1 MQWKFGRL
9 RDWQLSVGIVAPAV
23 LLLLLMAVLA
33 ASFVI
38 WSTAG
43 IDARSVQRETRLV
56 ARAVERQ
63 VEEIPRTQQ
72 SVVLWDDAFTRTR
85 AAYDRDWLDNN
96 LGIWLHDFYG
106 VDAVAILSDRDQPI
120 YTMEDGVS
128 PAPGLLTESWA
139 TIAPLVAQLRSG
151 LAGGHLKARE
161 TGPSYPQV
169 RDTVLI
175 GGIPAVVSVMPI
187 LPQSDALEPPA
198 SGTEYLHVVI
208 DYLDA
213 AFAAKLDHDY
223 GIAGAIVSTG
233 AGETGGQG
241 AYPLFNNDGK
251 AVAFLAWQPGR
262 PGIEL
267 LQQIGPMLAIALL
280 VAGFVVVALVQR
292 LWRSSSILEAER
304 LSARHDASHDSLTGL
319 ANRAQYDAQLAR
331 DLGPNKRTVALLL
344 LDLDR
349 FKQVNDTLGHTVGD
363 EVIRAV
369 GQRLRELVGP
379 ADVLARLGG
388 DEFAII
394 HPCRENGSSAL
405 ALGAT
410 IVEALAKPFDASG
423 SEAFIGASIGVAVST
438 GADTD
443 PRELSRKSDIA
454 LYEAKGRGRGRVVMY
469 EDSMSDRLQD
479 RHMIEAEL
487 REALKR
493 PGQQLA
499 VAYQPLYTGRTGEI
513 AGAEALI
520 RWTHPRL
527 GQISPARFIPIA
539 EGAGLIEA
547 LGEFVLRQACTFG
560 ARWPGRRMA
569 VNISPAQLRNPRFP
583 ERVFDLL
590 VETAMRPSDL
600 ELEITEGILLDNEGP
615 VRDALATF
623 RNAGIRISLD
633 DFGTGY
639 SSLSYLKRYPVDCI
653 KIDRSFVAQIGP
665 GGSSTAIVQAMITLA
680 RALDVEVTAEGVET
694 HEQMNV
700 LRGMGCNMMQGF
712 LLASPAPEDEVE
724 AKFRR
729 ASERRRHGL
738 AQVA

>member
-33 ASFVI
+33 ACFVI
-38 WSTAG
+38 WSTTG

-63 VEEIPRTQQ
+63 IEEIPRTQQ

-85 AAYDRDWLDNN
+85 ADYDRDWLDNN

-120 YTMEDGVS
+120 YTMQEGIS
-128 PAPGLLTESWA
+128 PAPGLITDTWP
-139 TIAPLVAQLRSG
+139 TIAPLVDELRSG
-151 LAGGHLKARE
+151 LSGGHLKSRE

-169 RDTVLI
+169 RDIVLI

-187 LPQSDALEPPA
+187 LPQSDTLEPAP
-198 SGTEYLHVVI
+198 GTEYLHVVI

-213 AFAAKLDHDY
+213 AFAAKLNHDY

-233 AGETGGQG
+233 AGDTGRQG
-241 AYPLFNNDGK
+241 AYPLFDNNGK
-251 AVAFLAWQPGR
+251 AVAFLVWQPGR

-547 LGEFVLRQACTFG
+547 LGELVLRQACTFG

-700 LRGMGCNMMQGF
+700 LRGMGCNLMQGF

-729 ASERRRHGL
+729 AYERRRHGL